1 MGDCYKAILSNT
13 LNLIKTMKEF
23 SLSGVKRA
31 EAGKK
36 AAKNLRAQGLIPC
49 NLLTK
54 GGAVSFTVKATDVR
68 DLVYSSQVYAVNLD
82 IEGTVCKAIMKELQF
97 GPVNDELYH
106 IDFLKFEENEP
117 ITVKI
122 PVKLEGHAEGVKA
135 GGKLVKQVRDL
146 TVKGLWTNIPERLI
160 VDVTNVNLGK
170 TINVASLSFDNLE
183 ILNAKSVIVAGVKAT
198 RASRA
203 AAPGK

>member
-1 MGDCYKAILSNT
+1 MREFN
-13 LNLIKTMKEF
+13 LN
-23 SLSGVKRA
+23 GAKRT

-36 AAKNLRAQGLIPC
+36 AAKNLRANGLIPC
-49 NLLTK
+49 NLLSK
-54 GGAVSFTVKATDVR
+54 GEAISFTVKAADVR
-68 DLVYSSQVYAVNLD
+68 NLIYTSQVYAVNLNID
-82 IEGTVCKAIMKELQF
+82 GTECKAVIKELQF
-97 GPVNDELYH
+97 GPINEELYH
-106 IDFLKFEENEP
+106 IDFLKFDENEP

-160 VDVTNVNLGK
+160 VDVTSINLGK
-170 TINVASLSFDNLE
+170 TLNVAALSYDNLE
-183 ILNAKSVIVAGVKAT
+183 IVTPKSVIVAGVKAT

-203 AAPGK
+203 QGK

>member
-1 MGDCYKAILSNT
+1 MREFN
-13 LNLIKTMKEF
+13 LN
-23 SLSGVKRA
+23 GAKRT

-36 AAKNLRAQGLIPC
+36 AAKNLRASGLIPC
-49 NLLTK
+49 NLLGK
-54 GGAVSFTVKATDVR
+54 GEAVSFTVKAADVR
-68 DLVYSSQVYAVNLD
+68 NLIYTSQVYAVNLNID
-82 IEGTVCKAIMKELQF
+82 GTECKAVIKELQF
-97 GPVNDELYH
+97 GPVNEELYH
-106 IDFLKFEENEP
+106 IDFLKFDENEP

-160 VDVTNVNLGK
+160 VDVTSINLGK
-170 TINVASLSFDNLE
+170 TLNVAALSYDNLE
-183 ILNAKSVIVAGVKAT
+183 IVTPKSVIVAGVKAT

-203 AAPGK
+203 QGK

>member
-1 MGDCYKAILSNT
+1 MR
-13 LNLIKTMKEF
+13 EF

-31 EAGKK
+31 DAGKK

-54 GGAVSFTVKATDVR
+54 EGAVSFTVKAADVR
-68 DLVYSSQVYAVNLD
+68 NLIYTSQVYAVNLD
-82 IEGTVCKAIMKELQF
+82 IEGAACKAVIKELQF
-97 GPVNDELYH
+97 APVNEELYH
-106 IDFLKFEENEP
+106 IDFLKFDEAEP

-146 TVKGLWTNIPERLI
+146 TVKGLWTNIPERLS
-160 VDVTNVNLGK
+160 VDVSSINLGK
-170 TINVASLSFDNLE
+170 TLNVAALSYENLE
-183 ILNAKSVIVAGVKAT
+183 IVTPKSVIVAGVKAT

-203 AAPGK
+203 QGK

>member
-1 MGDCYKAILSNT
+1 
-13 LNLIKTMKEF
+13 MKEY
-23 SLSGVKRA
+23 SLNGVKRA

-36 AAKNLRAQGLIPC
+36 AAKNLRAQGLVPC

-54 GGAVSFTVKATDVR
+54 DGAVSFSVNVTDVR
-68 DLVYSSQVYAVNLD
+68 NLLYTSQVYAVNLD
-82 IEGTVCKAIMKELQF
+82 IEGTVCKAIVKELQF
-97 GPVNDELYH
+97 GPINEELYH
-106 IDFLKFEENEP
+106 IDFLKFEDNEP

-160 VDVTNVNLGK
+160 VDVTSINLGK
-170 TINVASLSFDNLE
+170 TLNVAALSYDNIE
-183 ILNAKSVIVAGVKAT
+183 IVTPKSVIVAGVKAT

-203 AAPGK
+203 GK

>member
-1 MGDCYKAILSNT
+1 MREFN
-13 LNLIKTMKEF
+13 LN
-23 SLSGVKRA
+23 GAKRT

-36 AAKNLRAQGLIPC
+36 AAKNLRANGLIPC
-49 NLLTK
+49 NLLSK
-54 GGAVSFTVKATDVR
+54 GEAVSFTVKAADVR
-68 DLVYSSQVYAVNLD
+68 NLIYTSQVYAVNLNID
-82 IEGTVCKAIMKELQF
+82 GTECKAVIKELQF
-97 GPVNDELYH
+97 GPVNEELYH

-160 VDVTNVNLGK
+160 VDVTSINLGK
-170 TINVASLSFDNLE
+170 TLNVAALSYDNLE
-183 ILNAKSVIVAGVKAT
+183 IVTPKSVIVAGVKAT

-203 AAPGK
+203 QGK

>member
-1 MGDCYKAILSNT
+1 MREFN
-13 LNLIKTMKEF
+13 LN
-23 SLSGVKRA
+23 GAKRT

-36 AAKNLRAQGLIPC
+36 AAKNLRASGLIPC
-49 NLLTK
+49 NLIGK
-54 GGAVSFTVKATDVR
+54 GEAVSFTVKAADVR
-68 DLVYSSQVYAVNLD
+68 NLIYTSQVYAVNLNID
-82 IEGTVCKAIMKELQF
+82 GTECKAVIKELQF
-97 GPVNDELYH
+97 GPVNEELYH
-106 IDFLKFEENEP
+106 IDFLKFDENEP

-160 VDVTNVNLGK
+160 VDVTSINLGK
-170 TINVASLSFDNLE
+170 TLNVAALSYDNLE
-183 ILNAKSVIVAGVKAT
+183 IVTPKSVIVAGVKAT

-203 AAPGK
+203 QGK

>member
-1 MGDCYKAILSNT
+1 MREFN
-13 LNLIKTMKEF
+13 LN
-23 SLSGVKRA
+23 GAKRT

-36 AAKNLRAQGLIPC
+36 AAKNLRANGLIPC
-49 NLLTK
+49 NLLVK
-54 GGAVSFTVKATDVR
+54 GEAVSFTVKAADVR
-68 DLVYSSQVYAVNLD
+68 NLINTSQVYAVNLNID
-82 IEGTVCKAIMKELQF
+82 GTECKAVIKELQF
-97 GPVNDELYH
+97 GPVNEELYH
-106 IDFLKFEENEP
+106 IDFLKFDENEP

-160 VDVTNVNLGK
+160 VDVTSINLGK
-170 TINVASLSFDNLE
+170 TLNVAALSYDNLE
-183 ILNAKSVIVAGVKAT
+183 IVTPKSVIVAGVKAT

-203 AAPGK
+203 QGK

>member
-1 MGDCYKAILSNT
+1 MREFN
-13 LNLIKTMKEF
+13 LN
-23 SLSGVKRA
+23 GAKRT

-36 AAKNLRAQGLIPC
+36 AAKNLRANGLIPC
-49 NLLTK
+49 NLLSK
-54 GGAVSFTVKATDVR
+54 GEAVSFTVKAADVR
-68 DLVYSSQVYAVNLD
+68 NLIYTSQVYAVNLNID
-82 IEGTVCKAIMKELQF
+82 GTESKAVIKELQF
-97 GPVNDELYH
+97 GPVNEELYH
-106 IDFLKFEENEP
+106 IDFLKFDENEP

-160 VDVTNVNLGK
+160 VDVTSINLGK
-170 TINVASLSFDNLE
+170 TLNVAALSYDNLE
-183 ILNAKSVIVAGVKAT
+183 IVTPKSVIVAGVKAT

-203 AAPGK
+203 QGK

>member
-1 MGDCYKAILSNT
+1 MREFN
-13 LNLIKTMKEF
+13 LN
-23 SLSGVKRA
+23 GAKRT

-36 AAKNLRAQGLIPC
+36 AAKNLRANGLIPC
-49 NLLTK
+49 NLLSK
-54 GGAVSFTVKATDVR
+54 GEAVSFTVKAADVR
-68 DLVYSSQVYAVNLD
+68 NLIYTSQVYAVNLN
-82 IEGTVCKAIMKELQF
+82 IGGAECKAIIKELQF
-97 GPVNDELYH
+97 GPVNEELYH
-106 IDFLKFEENEP
+106 IDFLKFDENEP

-160 VDVTNVNLGK
+160 VDVTSINLGK
-170 TINVASLSFDNLE
+170 TLNVAALSYDNLE
-183 ILNAKSVIVAGVKAT
+183 IVTPKSVIVAGVKAT

-203 AAPGK
+203 QGK

>member
-1 MGDCYKAILSNT
+1 MREFN
-13 LNLIKTMKEF
+13 LN
-23 SLSGVKRA
+23 GAKRT

-36 AAKNLRAQGLIPC
+36 AAKNLRANGLIPC
-49 NLLTK
+49 NLLVK
-54 GGAVSFTVKATDVR
+54 GEAVSFTVKAADVR
-68 DLVYSSQVYAVNLD
+68 NLIYTSQVYAVNLNID
-82 IEGTVCKAIMKELQF
+82 GAECKAIIKELQF
-97 GPVNDELYH
+97 GPVNEELYH
-106 IDFLKFEENEP
+106 IDFLKFDENEP

-160 VDVTNVNLGK
+160 VDVTSINLGK
-170 TINVASLSFDNLE
+170 TLNVAALSYDNLE
-183 ILNAKSVIVAGVKAT
+183 IVTPKSVIVAGVEAT

-203 AAPGK
+203 QGK

>member
-1 MGDCYKAILSNT
+1 MREFN
-13 LNLIKTMKEF
+13 LN
-23 SLSGVKRA
+23 GAKRT

-36 AAKNLRAQGLIPC
+36 AAKNLRASGLIPC
-49 NLLTK
+49 NLIGK
-54 GGAVSFTVKATDVR
+54 GEAVSFTVKAADVR
-68 DLVYSSQVYAVNLD
+68 NLIYTSQVYAVNLNID
-82 IEGTVCKAIMKELQF
+82 GTECKAVIKELQF

-106 IDFLKFEENEP
+106 IDFLKFDENEP

-160 VDVTNVNLGK
+160 VDVTSINLGK
-170 TINVASLSFDNLE
+170 TLNVAALSYDNLE
-183 ILNAKSVIVAGVKAT
+183 IVTPKSVIVAGVKAT

-203 AAPGK
+203 QGK